1 MKRKWAKWAAVS
13 AILLSGTVVLLLI
26 IVEPRFKRTMAA
38 GHSTRSVK
46 VIMADLRYER
56 RIKLIREEL
65 DAFQNRQ
72 YSALFL
78 SMYPIRTYD
87 PYYLSYWRG
96 LETFKAEMFMENGRE
111 LAGALAYLEE
121 RGDIPEIMLLGLDPE
136 CLEEAYPLADSL
148 QKLIR
153 QTPETEYEILFANPA
168 VSYWMQ
174 KEEGEWQ
181 AALDRYEEAAE
192 LLGQEENVKLFF
204 ACDREWLV
212 CNGGNYAEERMPVE
226 DVATTLLACYTR
238 GEYMLTEENREQR
251 LDFARELIAD
261 WRADDR
267 KITGL
272 SGRTLVFMGD
282 STFGNF
288 SGSLAITGVVKE
300 FTDARVINCGYGG
313 MAAAY
318 GDSECPALGDLLE
331 AIEQGDGSGIGRA
344 EGGPP
349 AAEAAAELKRLADAG
364 EETIIFLDFGIN
376 DYIKGFPAA
385 GDEPY
390 DCGTYAGAMRS
401 GIEKL
406 QAMFP
411 DGQLVLVTPNFIR
424 YNNFGTNPVGD
435 AGFVFADY
443 VDVLGALAEE
453 YTLPVLDFFTELGID
468 QNNFSEY
475 LQDEIHPNEMSR
487 FNMGME
493 ILEMLRKLFPR
504 NAFE

>member
-1 MKRKWAKWAAVS
+1 MKRKWAKWGAVT
-13 AILLSGTVVLLLI
+13 AILLIGTVALLLL
-26 IVEPRFKRTMAA
+26 IVEPRLVRTMTA
-38 GHSTRSVK
+38 GHSARSVR

-65 DAFQNRQ
+65 DAFETAS

-78 SMYPIRTYD
+78 SMYPIQTYD

-96 LETFKAEMFMENGRE
+96 LEAFKAERFMENGRE
-111 LAGALAYLEE
+111 LAGTLAYLEE
-121 RGDIPEIMLLGLDPE
+121 RENIPEVMLLGLDPE
-136 CLEEAYPLADSL
+136 GLEEEYPLEDSL
-148 QKLIR
+148 LGLIR
-153 QTPETEYEILFANPA
+153 RTPDTAYEILFVNP
-168 VSYWMQ
+168 VMTYWKQ

-181 AALDRYEEAAE
+181 AALERYEKAAK

-204 ACDREWLV
+204 ACDQEWLV
-212 CNGGNYAEERMPVE
+212 CNGGNYAEDRMPVE
-226 DVATTLLACYTR
+226 DAATALLACYTR
-238 GEYMLTEENREQR
+238 GEYLLTEENRKER
-251 LDFARELIAD
+251 LDSVRELIAN
-261 WRADDR
+261 WRSHDR
-267 KITGL
+267 KLTGL

-288 SGSLAITGVVKE
+288 TGSLAITGVVEE

-318 GDSECPALGDLLE
+318 GDPECPALGDLLE
-331 AIEQGDGSGIGRA
+331 AIEQGDGSSLRRA

-349 AAEAAAELKRLADAG
+349 AADAAAELKRLADAG
-364 EETIIFLDFGIN
+364 DEAVIFLDLGIN
-376 DYIKGFPAA
+376 DYIKGFPAV

-390 DCGTYAGAMRS
+390 DGNTYVGAMRS

-411 DGQLVLVTPNFIR
+411 NGRLVLVTPNFIR
-424 YNNFGTNPVGD
+424 YNNFGTNPVG
-435 AGFVFADY
+435 AAEFVFADY
-443 VDVLGALAEE
+443 VEELRKLAEE
-453 YTLPVLDFFTELGID
+453 YNLPVLDFYRELGID
-468 QNNFSEY
+468 QNNFADW

-493 ILEMLRKLFPR
+493 IVEMLRELFS
-504 NAFE
+504 